1 MTTRRASTGEHTP
14 VRTCVACRRRRSQ
27 AELVRLAATR
37 EGVAVDRE
45 RRSPGRGAY
54 VCPEADCIDAAGQR
68 GGRVL
73 RRALR
78 AGDESQI
85 VEALAAVRSAEMP
98 EERTA

>member
-1 MTTRRASTGEHTP
+1 MTTRPASVGGHTP
-14 VRTCVACRRRRSQ
+14 ERTCVACRRRRPQ
-27 AELVRLAATR
+27 AELVRLAATP
-37 EGVAVDRE
+37 EGVTVDRE
-45 RRSPGRGAY
+45 RRAPGRGAY

-78 AGDESQI
+78 VGDERQI
-85 VEALAAVRSAEMP
+85 VEALAAVRSAETP

>member
-1 MTTRRASTGEHTP
+1 MTTRPASPGVHTP
-14 VRTCVACRRRRSQ
+14 ERTCVACRRRRPK
-27 AELVRLAATR
+27 AELVRLAATP

-45 RRSPGRGAY
+45 RRLPGRGAY
-54 VCPEADCIDAAGQR
+54 VCPGAGCIDAAGER

-78 AGDESQI
+78 AGDERQI